1 MTLTEHALTE
11 EFVRLRRGWG
21 LATPRLRKQVGSE
34 LATLCGVVAKDDDR
48 ATRRKIEAT
57 IARLIVTFP
66 VEEKDIIGIALGMTS
81 AQVQHRYL
89 TDRIGHIA
97 DLLKVSDRTAR
108 RRIDDAFARLVT
120 TALAE
125 AADGGDHDPTKGWD
139 VARLES
145 LLRLDLGS
153 PEVTEAR
160 TIIARR
166 AGLDQILIK
175 FSVPADRVDEA
186 GPGDLHAE
194 IAHGARIVSIT
205 RESGRHFGVL
215 LKLPR
220 PLAQDEKHTYSI
232 ILRPSAGE
240 VMRHYALVPMVDIDF
255 FRLRVRFD
263 PDRVPE
269 TVWRFE
275 HAWPDSVN
283 NPKAYADAALGLD
296 GAGEVVQDFEGLER
310 SYAYGIAWSS
320 VVSAV

>member
-1 MTLTEHALTE
+1 MTLTERALMT

-21 LATPRLRKQVGSE
+21 LETVRLRKQVGPG
-34 LATLCGVVAKDDDR
+34 LVTLCGIVEKDDDR
-48 ATRRKIEAT
+48 AARRKIEAT
-57 IARLIVTFP
+57 LARLTLTFP
-66 VEEKDIIGIALGMTS
+66 AEEKDIIGIALGTTS
-81 AQVQHRYL
+81 AHVQRRFL
-89 TDRIGHIA
+89 TDRIADIA
-97 DLLKVSDRTAR
+97 DRLKTSDRTAR
-108 RRIDDAFARLVT
+108 RRIVAAFSRLVA

-125 AADGGDHDPTKGWD
+125 QADGGEHDPTKGWD

-145 LLRLDLGS
+145 LLRLDLVS

-160 TIIARR
+160 TIVARR

-175 FSVPADRVDEA
+175 FSVPADRLDDV

-194 IAHGARIVSIT
+194 IAHGARILSIT
-205 RESGRHFGVL
+205 CESGRHFGVL

-263 PDRVPE
+263 PDRVPDM
-269 TVWRFE
+269 VWRFE

-283 NPKAYADAALGLD
+283 NPQAHSDAALGLD

-310 SYAYGIAWSS
+310 SYAYGIGWN
-320 VVSAV
+320 SAV